1 MSSQSSVAPA
11 KAGLKLSASQIAHF
25 RDQGY
30 LVIEDV
36 LPQEKLERVLAEYDR
51 LVAGLCRRHG
61 LADEGDFRRRLGRLL
76 SHDPGLAGHLDIS
89 LPMTPGIT
97 EESGFH
103 GGDAVFAVMTDSRVL
118 DVAEH
123 FVGPEIYSNP
133 IQHVRINLPES
144 ELSAEARK
152 NSNLAQTL
160 WHQDS
165 AVGTEDGDNTEVLT
179 VWIAISDATIANG
192 CMYAA
197 AGSHKGKPKVRH
209 CPGRE
214 HASEIFVPDA
224 DLSGY
229 RLQPLEVGAGG
240 LVLLSAHI
248 VHGAGPNTSEE
259 VRFSFDLRYQKT
271 GLPTGRDCFPGF
283 VCRSRS
289 RPAAE
294 LPDARAWRKLW
305 RQARED
311 IVAGRVEARFNS
323 RWEKF
328 RQDRP
333 CA

>member
-1 MSSQSSVAPA
+1 MPSQSSAAPA
-11 KAGLKLSASQIAHF
+11 GTGLKLSASQIAHF

-30 LVIEDV
+30 LIIEDV
-36 LPQEKLERVLAEYDR
+36 LPQEKLKRVREEYNR
-51 LVAGLCRRHG
+51 LVAGLCRRNG
-61 LADEGDFRRRLGRLL
+61 LADEGDFQRQLGRLL
-76 SHDPGLAGHLDIS
+76 RHDSGLAEHLDIS
-89 LPMTPGIT
+89 LPMIPNIT

-103 GGDAVFAVMTDSRVL
+103 GGDGVFAIMTDSRVL

-133 IQHVRINLPES
+133 IQHVRIKLPES
-144 ELSAEARK
+144 ELSEEARK

-165 AVGTEDGDNTEVLT
+165 AVGTEDGDNTGVLT

-197 AGSHKGKPKVRH
+197 VGSHKGKSQVRH

-240 LVLLSAHI
+240 LVLLSGSI
-248 VHGAGPNTSEE
+248 VHGAGPNTSDE

-289 RPAAE
+289 RPADE
-294 LPDARAWRKLW
+294 LHDAGAWRQLW
-305 RQARED
+305 QQARED
-311 IVAGRVEARFNS
+311 IMAGRIEARFNS

-328 RQDRP
+328 RQDP
-333 CA
+333 LCA